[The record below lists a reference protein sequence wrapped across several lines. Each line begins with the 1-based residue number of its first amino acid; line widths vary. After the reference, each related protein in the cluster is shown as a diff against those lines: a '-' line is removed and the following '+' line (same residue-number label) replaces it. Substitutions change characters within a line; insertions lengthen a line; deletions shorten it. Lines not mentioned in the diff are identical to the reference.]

1 MLCTRTLAG
10 LMSVDLN
17 HSGEQS
23 VAFLSDF
30 DWRKLFS
37 GSDTQSLSFFPLL
50 KKDGSLFI
58 QPPKNVF
65 EEGIKD
71 QKFSLVG
78 QFIGGAPNFGAL
90 QKIIRLLWGKS
101 TMAKWEP
108 NLAKLDFDLDRMPV
122 WIQLYIVPL
131 ELYTKYGLIY
141 ISSALGN
148 PPYMDSIIASKQ
160 RLEFTKVCIEL
171 EANATVIDSIEVIL
185 PYGNLVSVKVKVPLM
200 PPSYQKYKL
209 YRHWGK
215 YLNIAILVD
224 QAIEVVAEHDAKID
238 VTQTLHA
245 NQNDDHVA
253 DIGPIDV
260 EINHVKDHT
269 IKVVVQCDA
278 NSDVTVE
285 IHVEDHT
292 IVAKR
297 DANSD
302 VYVLDEIHGAKEFLT
317 LQALAQK
324 EKGERET
331 S

>member
-1 MLCTRTLAG
+1 MAKSLRTL
-10 LMSVDLN
+10 L
-17 HSGEQS
+17 
-23 VAFLSDF
+23 
-30 DWRKLFS
+30 
-37 GSDTQSLSFFPLL
+37 
-50 KKDGSLFI
+50 
-58 QPPKNVF
+58 
-65 EEGIKD
+65 
-71 QKFSLVG
+71 
-78 QFIGGAPNFGAL
+78 
-90 QKIIRLLWGKS
+90 
-101 TMAKWEP
+101 
-108 NLAKLDFDLDRMPV
+108 PV
-122 WIQLYIVPL
+122 
-131 ELYTKYGLIY
+131 
-141 ISSALGN
+141 
-148 PPYMDSIIASKQ
+148 
-160 RLEFTKVCIEL
+160 
-171 EANATVIDSIEVIL
+171 
-185 PYGNLVSVKVKVPLM
+185 
-200 PPSYQKYKL
+200 
-209 YRHWGK
+209 
-215 YLNIAILVD
+215 NIAILVD